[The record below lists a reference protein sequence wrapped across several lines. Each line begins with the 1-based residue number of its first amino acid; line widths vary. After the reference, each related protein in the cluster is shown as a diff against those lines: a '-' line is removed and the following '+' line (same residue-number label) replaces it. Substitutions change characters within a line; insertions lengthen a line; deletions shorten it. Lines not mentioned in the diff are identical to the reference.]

1 MLHLIHDLETQND
14 VESADKDFEVSP
26 ELAQCLS
33 LAPSSD
39 PRHASRQGLQ
49 HNQLLPATF

>member
-39 PRHASRQGLQ
+39 QRHASRQGLQ